1 MVRDKMQEMHYTV
14 LEVRCFHL
22 DLLVLK
28 ITLSLEVDV
37 LQILR

>member
-1 MVRDKMQEMHYTV
+1 MVRDKM

-28 ITLSLEVDV
+28 TTLSLEVDV